1 MFHWDHACTHRV
13 EPLQGGGTLINLND
27 SCVIVIFVMMPVA
40 ACRLGHSPARGD
52 LFEHMRDGPEF
63 GACQER

>member
-1 MFHWDHACTHRV
+1 
-13 EPLQGGGTLINLND
+13 
-27 SCVIVIFVMMPVA
+27 MMPVA

-63 GACQER
+63 GAWQER